1 MAVVS
6 SSRLSPESGQCGFQG
21 AAETKQAISG
31 SVMNPSIQP
40 LSPRPK
46 GRYSLHAL
54 RSLGAALILATTL
67 AACSSSDEEVYI
79 ERTVGELYNNA
90 MDELNAGAYDEAAN
104 LFDEVERQ
112 HPYSV
117 WASKAQLMA
126 GYAHYSANR
135 YGQAIDTLDRFI
147 QLHPGNRD
155 IAYAHYLK
163 ALSYYE
169 QISDIKRD
177 QRNTRRARAALEEV
191 VRRFPDSEYAR
202 DARLKLDLTV
212 DHLAGKEMEVGR
224 YYMRNGEYLAAINRF
239 RIVVE
244 EYDTTS
250 HTPEA
255 LHRLVESY
263 LTLGVNEE
271 AKRAAAVLGYN
282 YPDSEW
288 YRDSYSLMTG
298 RDVRPSDEDEQPGF
312 FGRFL
317 NVFG

>member
-1 MAVVS
+1 MN
-6 SSRLSPESGQCGFQG
+6 LS
-21 AAETKQAISG
+21 T
-31 SVMNPSIQP
+31 QP
-40 LSPRPK
+40 LPPRRKRGFVP
-46 GRYSLHAL
+46 GL
-54 RSLGAALILATTL
+54 RGLAAVTLLAVTL
-67 AACSSSDEEVYI
+67 AACSSSDEEVYV
-79 ERTVGELYNNA
+79 ERSVGELYNNA
-90 MDELNAGAYDEAAN
+90 VDQLNAGDHEAAAS

-135 YGQAIDTLDRFI
+135 YGQAINTLDRFI

-155 IAYAHYLK
+155 VAYAHYLK

-177 QRNTRRARAALEEV
+177 QRNTRRAREALQEV

-263 LTLGVNEE
+263 LTLGIEEE
-271 AKRAAAVLGYN
+271 AKRAASVLGYN
-282 YPDSEW
+282 YPDSAW
-288 YRDSYSLMTG
+288 YRDSYALMTG
-298 RDVRPSDEDEQPGF
+298 RDVGGSDKDEQPGF
-312 FGRFL
+312 FGRLL